1 MQNKTMDLGAV
12 HRNEKTGELEGE
24 ISEDELQKVANLSS
38 KSS

>member
-24 ISEDELQKVANLSS
+24 ISEDELQKVASLSP